1 MNKHRIEIFTPRY
14 DGDRFSE
21 HRLPLDLIED
31 LSVFQE
37 MTIEMA
43 KVIYKEQN
51 QDRERIPKDFT
62 KGISFELE
70 NIGEGS
76 TIPKIVLITAMSGL
90 FPQQNVAYFEEAKDR
105 IIEVVQSAEDDTNI
119 NIHAPDFVLK
129 YFSRFGKKL
138 GEDEFIEFN
147 PNGVK
152 KAKFTRE
159 SRKKIIK
166 ASSKANEY
174 NEDTKLRGL
183 ISEMDFQKMSF
194 TIDLLNGQ
202 RLTSSYSNAYQ
213 DVLKKALISFTER
226 IQKKISIASTVRYNK
241 TDNIIKIESV
251 ESISDLE
258 DLDVPFRLEEISY
271 LKKGWF
277 DSETDSFNMT
287 QLMWLSSEF
296 DDKFNP
302 TLPLP
307 CTFPTPDT
315 NIQFEWSS
323 ENVEADLIVDLENKT
338 GILSILKI
346 DNDEDFSFNLNL
358 DSIEGWR
365 ILNTEIESYFI

>member
-1 MNKHRIEIFTPRY
+1 MDKHRIEIFTPRY
-14 DGDRFSE
+14 EGDRFNE

-31 LSVFQE
+31 LTVFQE

-43 KVIYKEQN
+43 KVIYKEKN
-51 QDRERIPKDFT
+51 QGRERIPKDFT

-70 NIGEGS
+70 NIAEGS
-76 TIPKIVLITAMSGL
+76 TIPKIVLITAMNGL
-90 FPQQNVAYFEEAKDR
+90 FPQENLAYFEEAKDR
-105 IIEVVQSAEDDTNI
+105 IIEVVQSAADDTNI
-119 NIHAPDFVLK
+119 NSHAPDLVLK

-147 PNGVK
+147 PYGEK

-174 NEDTKLRGL
+174 NEDVKLRGL

-202 RLTSSYSNAYQ
+202 RLTSSYDPEYQ
-213 DVLKKALISFTER
+213 EILKGALFSFTER
-226 IQKKISIASTVRYNK
+226 IQKKISISSSVRFNK

-277 DSETDSFNMT
+277 DSDSESFNMT
-287 QLMWLSSEF
+287 HLNWLSTEF
-296 DDKFNP
+296 DDKFDP
-302 TLPLP
+302 KLPLP
-307 CTFPTPDT
+307 FTFPTPNSD
-315 NIQFEWSS
+315 IQFEWSL
-323 ENVEADLIVDLENKT
+323 NNIEADLLVDLENKT
-338 GILSILKI
+338 GTLSILKI
-346 DNDEDFSFNLNL
+346 DSDEEFTFDLNL
-358 DSIEGWR
+358 DSIEGWKT
-365 ILNTEIESYFI
+365 LNSEIETLLI

>member
-1 MNKHRIEIFTPRY
+1 MDKHRIEIFAPRY
-14 DGDRFSE
+14 EGERFNE

-37 MTIEMA
+37 MTIAMA
-43 KVIYKEQN
+43 KVIYKEKN
-51 QDRERIPKDFT
+51 QGRERIPKDFT

-70 NIGEGS
+70 NIAEGS

-105 IIEVVQSAEDDTNI
+105 IVEVVQSAEDDTNI
-119 NIHAPDFVLK
+119 NSHAPDFVLK

-138 GEDEFIEFN
+138 GENEFIEFN
-147 PNGVK
+147 PNGIK

-174 NEDTKLRGL
+174 NEDVKLRGF

-202 RLTSSYSNAYQ
+202 RLTSSYESEFQNI
-213 DVLKKALISFTER
+213 LKTALISFTER
-226 IQKKISIASTVRYNK
+226 IKKKISISSSVRFNK

-258 DLDVPFRLEEISY
+258 DLDVSFRLEEIGY

-277 DSETDSFNMT
+277 NSESDSFNMH
-287 QLMWLSSEF
+287 QLLWLSTEF

-302 TLPLP
+302 ELKLPY
-307 CTFPTPDT
+307 TFPSPDA

-323 ENVEADLIVDLENKT
+323 DNIEADLYVDLKNKK
-338 GILSILKI
+338 GELSILKI
-346 DNDEDFSFNLNL
+346 DKDDEILFDLDLN
-358 DSIEGWR
+358 SIDGWKK
-365 ILNTEIESYFI
+365 LNEQIQIHFT